1 MKDKVRQTGYIPVSS
16 RNYAKKIFFEDIM
29 YMEKSYH
36 DINFATREG
45 TIQIRGNSGDM
56 RRYAQACE
64 DFYFCHSY
72 LAVNLSHVIS
82 MENGV
87 IFFDD
92 GTEKSLGLKNFMK
105 AKDVFA
111 KYIQG
116 DIPV

>member
-1 MKDKVRQTGYIPVSS
+1 
-16 RNYAKKIFFEDIM
+16 
-29 YMEKSYH
+29 
-36 DINFATREG
+36 
-45 TIQIRGNSGDM
+45 
-56 RRYAQACE
+56 
-64 DFYFCHSY
+64 
-72 LAVNLSHVIS
+72 